1 MTASI
6 IKGAAKM
13 SDGVQ
18 QQLHEPRT
26 DAAVSSIDYGL
37 WALTFSYVL
46 SQFFRSYIAVIST
59 QLIGDFHF
67 SPQMFGWFAG
77 SFFLVFA
84 IAQLPVGIMFDRYGV
99 RGPTALLMGIGAAC
113 AGILSMTTS
122 ATVALFAQAGI
133 GLGCAP
139 IFMGLL
145 NYVLHTGHGTRN
157 VRAVTTASAVG
168 MAGALLAAFPLSRA
182 TASFGWRPVM
192 VTAALAMLCATL
204 GVICFVRRR
213 DDAAHEQSLAASQR
227 AAGAAKRR
235 TGFWTLM
242 PACLALSVG
251 STFRTSWGGPY
262 LADIYGFDVIA
273 RGNAMTVT
281 SVIGIAASFCIPL
294 VVRFCAPKLISLL
307 WLVAGVLAAL
317 VLAVSPD
324 GNWVVS
330 VALICVLFS
339 VGSIHPLVMSQARAI
354 IAPRRLGLGLG
365 LLNSLVFLGVAL
377 TSSCFG
383 WIAGAAKQ
391 AHLSNSGIYSALFA
405 VTVVPLA
412 IGAVV
417 YFFSP
422 VVAAQKEEV

>member
-1 MTASI
+1 
-6 IKGAAKM
+6 M

-18 QQLHEPRT
+18 QELLEPGT
-26 DAAVSSIDYGL
+26 DAAASSIDYGL

-122 ATVALFAQAGI
+122 ATVALAAQAGI

-145 NYVLHTGHGTRN
+145 NYVLRTGHGTHN
-157 VRAVTTASAVG
+157 VRAVTTASAIG
-168 MAGALLAAFPLSRA
+168 MAGALLAALPLSRA

-204 GVICFVRRR
+204 GVVCLVRRR
-213 DDAAHEQSLAASQR
+213 DAAAHERSLAAPQH

-262 LADIYGFDVIA
+262 LADVYGFDVIA

-281 SVIGIAASFCIPL
+281 SVIGIAASFCIP
-294 VVRFCAPKLISLL
+294 VAVRFCAPKLISLL
-307 WLVAGVLAAL
+307 WLIAGVLAAL
-317 VLAVSPD
+317 VLALSPD

-354 IAPRRLGLGLG
+354 ITPRRLGLGLG

-391 AHLSNSGIYSALFA
+391 AHRSNVGIYSALFA

-412 IGAVV
+412 IGAAV

-422 VVAAQKEEV
+422 VVAPKEEA